1 MLRYT
6 HRTITKLSNHSLT
19 NACKDTNCNI
29 NKYEKTVCVT
39 VTRLYIVMRTGRYDA
54 EITFEYLSHQMVCLL
69 RKSFITR
76 IVKSLKPRKQCR
88 WKSVTMSTSHV
99 GRNVDLFG
107 KGVKLNYPF
116 ILLYNFENK
125 YIYCMY
131 IIFYLYKPSYLF
143 CYFYLFN
150 DFMIIDRLTDWY
162 MMSGT
167 FVKVTL

>member
-1 MLRYT
+1 
-6 HRTITKLSNHSLT
+6 
-19 NACKDTNCNI
+19 
-29 NKYEKTVCVT
+29 
-39 VTRLYIVMRTGRYDA
+39 
-54 EITFEYLSHQMVCLL
+54 
-69 RKSFITR
+69 
-76 IVKSLKPRKQCR
+76 
-88 WKSVTMSTSHV
+88 MSTSHV

-150 DFMIIDRLTDWY
+150 DFMII
-162 MMSGT
+162 
-167 FVKVTL
+167 